1 MPHRDRAIILAFVI
15 ALMIL
20 AAGILLPV
28 ARPEAARLTLPTP
41 SPTPGP
47 PVVAFRD
54 GIVGRPS
61 SLTPLTQRTRA
72 DRDIVALVFRGLV
85 GLGPG
90 QKLVPDLAESWSIA
104 DAGRTY
110 TFVIRPDAQWD
121 DGAPVTSADVV
132 FTVRMLKDAAYTGP
146 AGASWSDVTAE
157 AVDART
163 VQFTLGKPIGG
174 FVELARQPLLPEHLL
189 KGVPVTAL
197 ADSSFARSPVG
208 NGPYRIVEIDR
219 DHAILEPS
227 DGYAGPVDPGAT
239 VEPSSD
245 ASATPGA
252 GASVGASPAA
262 SGVTGPSGTPGAVGT
277 PLPSAGTMAPVS
289 PPPSPVQSAAP
300 SGSGQSTASP
310 TTEIPIDL
318 AASGLARIDLRFF
331 DDEASLAAAYR
342 AGDLDAASGLDPAT
356 ASGLM
361 DVAGTRLVRYPSAIF
376 TSLTFNLRAD
386 HPRFGDLHF
395 RRAIEMALDRQAIVS
410 DIYLGNAALAE
421 TPIPPTS
428 WAFSS
433 AKSRLLPFDRTRA
446 AAELKKAGWKKT
458 SKGWLAP
465 KQTKPFTLKLLALE
479 AAANPVLN
487 AVAESVAKDLT
498 AFGIKTTVEA
508 APAATFITRIR
519 DHAFDAVVFDANIG
533 LDPDLYPLL
542 ASTQAGPG
550 GSNVSGVQSADL
562 DKLLEDARKPGT
574 TVARKARYA
583 TLQDYLSTQQA
594 MPPIVFR
601 DYLVAYRSTVDGPV
615 ARELGDLSDRF
626 WDVLTW
632 RLAANP

>member
-1 MPHRDRAIILAFVI
+1 MPHRDRAVILAFVI

-28 ARPEAARLTLPTP
+28 ARPEAARLTLPAP
-41 SPTPGP
+41 SPTPTP
-47 PVVAFRD
+47 LVVAFRD

-121 DGAPVTSADVV
+121 DGMPVTSADVV
-132 FTVRMLKDAAYTGP
+132 YTVRMLKDKEYAGP

-157 AVDART
+157 AVDTRT
-163 VQFTLGKPIGG
+163 VRFTLGKPIGG

-197 ADSSFARSPVG
+197 ADSDFARAPIG
-208 NGPYRIVEIDR
+208 NGPYRIVEIDS

-239 VEPSSD
+239 VTPSPGATAAPG
-245 ASATPGA
+245 ASAATTASGAPDSSGAPGA
-252 GASVGASPAA
+252 SESVTPSGSPASSPGQTAAPGGSGAPAA
-262 SGVTGPSGTPGAVGT
+262 S
-277 PLPSAGTMAPVS
+277 
-289 PPPSPVQSAAP
+289 
-300 SGSGQSTASP
+300 P
-310 TTEIPIDL
+310 TEEVPIDL
-318 AASGLARIDLRFF
+318 AASGLARIDMRFF

-342 AGDLDAASGLDPAT
+342 AGALDAASGLDPAT

-361 DVAGTRLVRYPSAIF
+361 DVPGTRLVRYPSAIF

-395 RRAIEMALDRQAIVS
+395 RRAIEMALDRAAIVS

-446 AAELKKAGWKKT
+446 TTELKKAGWKKT
-458 SKGWLAP
+458 SKGWFAP
-465 KQTKPFTLKLLALE
+465 KQTKPFTLTILALDVT
-479 AAANPVLN
+479 ANPVLN
-487 AVAESVAKDLT
+487 AVAESAAKDLT

-508 APAATFITRIR
+508 VPAATFITRIR

-533 LDPDLYPLL
+533 LDPDLYPLM

-574 TVARKARYA
+574 TAARKERYA
-583 TLQDYLSTQQA
+583 TLQDYLSTQEV
-594 MPPIVFR
+594 MPPIAFR

-615 ARELGDLSDRF
+615 ARELGDLGDRF

-632 RLAANP
+632 RLAASP